1 LLGLKALNHIYYPKI
16 PYITTWW
23 ALYMVANGF
32 DDPNR
37 SIYHVRTLTLAFVE
51 FRGCLLG
58 LKALRPYILP

>member
-1 LLGLKALNHIYYPKI
+1 
-16 PYITTWW
+16 
-23 ALYMVANGF
+23 MVANGF

-51 FRGCLLG
+51 FGGCLLG